1 MDFPWHPC
9 CLRVI
14 CLAIVLAALSGGID
28 KNTPVAVIQDGTT
41 ARHKMISG
49 TVSNIASKVKREKI
63 KSPAII
69 IIGNVVDLA
78 DSIGWR

>member
-1 MDFPWHPC
+1 
-9 CLRVI
+9 
-14 CLAIVLAALSGGID
+14 
-28 KNTPVAVIQDGTT
+28 
-41 ARHKMISG
+41 MISG